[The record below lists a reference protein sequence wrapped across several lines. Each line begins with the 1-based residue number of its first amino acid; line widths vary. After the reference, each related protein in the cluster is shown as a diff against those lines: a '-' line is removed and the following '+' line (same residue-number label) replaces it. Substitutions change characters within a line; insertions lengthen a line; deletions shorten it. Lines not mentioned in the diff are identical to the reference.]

1 MNPQLKKNACFSFTL
16 NKPAG
21 TLFWAGCYRMCL
33 LAKIRSNCFGPIIAQ
48 HYFSLESLECG
59 KQ

>member
-33 LAKIRSNCFGPIIAQ
+33 LAKIRSNCFGPII
-48 HYFSLESLECG
+48 
-59 KQ
+59 